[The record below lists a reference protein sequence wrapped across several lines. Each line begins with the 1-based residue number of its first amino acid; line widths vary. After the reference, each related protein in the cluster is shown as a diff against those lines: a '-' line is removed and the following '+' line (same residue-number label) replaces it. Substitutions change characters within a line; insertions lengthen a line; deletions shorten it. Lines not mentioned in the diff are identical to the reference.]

1 MSSAHIH
8 LLSRG
13 GQASASR
20 AAQWAPPPAHRPPS
34 AATVRPSRRSGGCGV
49 VAVIP
54 MLGANGRRAPP
65 DLASFLLKERIVYL
79 VSNAERGCPLPADAT
94 THARSL
100 ALACSLSV
108 AHPPAPL
115 TILPAFHQGMALV
128 PSVTELLV
136 AEMLYLQYDQPT
148 KVNFLHARS
157 GSRRSACTPH
167 THAPPYPPTQPI
179 YLYINS
185 AGVSKGGGKLGF
197 EAEALAIYD
206 TMCHVKPP
214 VSRKKELR
222 VRPSNLHQ
230 PSIRLSLM
238 FCSSPSLSSPQVRTL
253 CVGTAYGEAAI
264 LLAAGEKG
272 TRAALPSAS
281 IQLRQP
287 MQRFAQMQ
295 ASDVDIYRQELRK
308 TKAKLFGLLAQHTGK
323 TTQMLEVDV
332 ARPKYLNPYEAV
344 NYGVIDRVLAPGV
357 VPGIKGV
364 GRDADTAAA
373 AGEVTKEMV
382 MRSSY
387 STGLFDEEEA

>member
-1 MSSAHIH
+1 
-8 LLSRG
+8 
-13 GQASASR
+13 
-20 AAQWAPPPAHRPPS
+20 
-34 AATVRPSRRSGGCGV
+34 
-49 VAVIP
+49 
-54 MLGANGRRAPP
+54 
-65 DLASFLLKERIVYL
+65 
-79 VSNAERGCPLPADAT
+79 
-94 THARSL
+94 
-100 ALACSLSV
+100 
-108 AHPPAPL
+108 
-115 TILPAFHQGMALV
+115 
-128 PSVTELLV
+128 
-136 AEMLYLQYDQPT
+136 
-148 KVNFLHARS
+148 
-157 GSRRSACTPH
+157 
-167 THAPPYPPTQPI
+167 
-179 YLYINS
+179 
-185 AGVSKGGGKLGF
+185 
-197 EAEALAIYD
+197 
-206 TMCHVKPP
+206 
-214 VSRKKELR
+214 
-222 VRPSNLHQ
+222 
-230 PSIRLSLM
+230 M

>member
-1 MSSAHIH
+1 M
-8 LLSRG
+8 R
-13 GQASASR
+13 
-20 AAQWAPPPAHRPPS
+20 
-34 AATVRPSRRSGGCGV
+34 
-49 VAVIP
+49 
-54 MLGANGRRAPP
+54 
-65 DLASFLLKERIVYL
+65 
-79 VSNAERGCPLPADAT
+79 ERG
-94 THARSL
+94 
-100 ALACSLSV
+100 ALAACAFLSLSPPICLTLRSH
-108 AHPPAPL
+108 AHA
-115 TILPAFHQGMALV
+115 T
-128 PSVTELLV
+128 
-136 AEMLYLQYDQPT
+136 PT
-148 KVNFLHARS
+148 P
-157 GSRRSACTPH
+157 TP
-167 THAPPYPPTQPI
+167 QPI

-214 VSRKKELR
+214 
-222 VRPSNLHQ
+222 
-230 PSIRLSLM
+230 
-238 FCSSPSLSSPQVRTL
+238 VRTL

-295 ASDVDIYRQELRK
+295 ASDVDIYRTELRK

-323 TTQMLEVDV
+323 TEAALERDV

-357 VPGIKGV
+357 IPGVKGV
-364 GRDADTAAA
+364 GRDAEAAA
-373 AGEVTKEMV
+373 AAEEATREMV